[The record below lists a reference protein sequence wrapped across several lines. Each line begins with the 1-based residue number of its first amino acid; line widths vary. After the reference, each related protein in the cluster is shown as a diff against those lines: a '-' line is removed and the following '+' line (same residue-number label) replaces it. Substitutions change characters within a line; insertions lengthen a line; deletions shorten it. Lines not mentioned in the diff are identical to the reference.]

1 MTEARQGNPVAA
13 KALQLVVGAATLAID
28 VAAILSVDATRSEWT
43 TFLVLSAATAA
54 AQLFVVKAPPNQSYH
69 TSIAFLIPAVLLL
82 PWQLVVLVPLVQ
94 HLPEQW
100 VKRYPWYIQA
110 FNIGNY
116 TIDALAAWLVAEAVR
131 SNMDGGLGVRFAVAG
146 VLASIVF
153 VCLNHGLLQAILT
166 TARGHSFRQS
176 GLFSLESLSTDL
188 ILALL
193 GLPVAALWLVNG
205 WLVPAAV
212 APLILIR
219 RSLAVP
225 ALEERIRVDPKTG
238 LFNSRHFSEQ
248 LEDELARAV
257 RFQRPLAVIMSDLDL
272 LRDINNTYGH
282 LAGDAVLQRIADT
295 IRATVRSYDVAA
307 RFGGEE
313 FAILLPEATAGEAF
327 EIAERIRQALAEQAI
342 EIPTSSRS
350 IRATISCGVAA
361 FPADGDTSTKL
372 LHEADLAVYRA
383 KAQGRN
389 RVIAAGSEAEVVAD
403 GRTPEAIVT
412 HVEEPV
418 AESPGRRLR
427 LVGPSR
433 RRVGSAL
440 EEGAAALERANV
452 VLRER
457 STAAIESMAAS
468 LEARDPHTVGHARR
482 VRAFALAIAA
492 ELRLRDELLEAL
504 GHAALLHDVGKLSI
518 PDAILLKPGP
528 LTPAEW
534 ETMQAHASDG
544 ARIVEGLG
552 FLGEAIPAIEHH
564 HERFDGTGYPA
575 GLAGEE
581 IPLGARIVHVAD
593 ALDTMLA
600 NRAYRPARS
609 LPEALGELRAGAGTQ
624 FCPTVVGALERVL
637 TRTDVDLLTA
647 EEARQPVRASA
658 V

>member
-1 MTEARQGNPVAA
+1 MTETRQRYPM
-13 KALQLVVGAATLAID
+13 AATLLQVAVGVATVAII
-28 VAAILSVDATRSEWT
+28 VAAILSLDASREDWT
-43 TFLVLSAATAA
+43 TFVVLSAATAA

-94 HLPEQW
+94 HAPEQW
-100 VKRYPWYIQA
+100 RKRYPWYIQA
-110 FNIGNY
+110 FNVGNY
-116 TIDALAAWLVAEAVR
+116 TIDLLCAWLVADAVR
-131 SNMDGGLGVRFAVAG
+131 SSGDGGLGVRFALAG
-146 VLASIVF
+146 LLASIVF
-153 VCLNHGLLQAILT
+153 VLLNHGLLQAILT

-176 GLFSLESLSTDL
+176 GLFGLESVSTDL

-225 ALEERIRVDPKTG
+225 ALEEKIRVDPKTG
-238 LFNSRHFSEQ
+238 LFNSRHFAEQ
-248 LEDELARAV
+248 LEDELARAL
-257 RFQRPLAVIMSDLDL
+257 RFERPLAVIMSDLDL
-272 LRDINNTYGH
+272 LRDINNTHGH

-313 FAILLPEATAGEAF
+313 FAILLPETTAGEAF
-327 EIAERIRQALAEQAI
+327 EIAERIRRALAGQAI
-342 EIPTSSRS
+342 EVPTAEKQ

-389 RVIAAGSEAEVVAD
+389 RVIAAGSEAEIVAD
-403 GRTPEAIVT
+403 GRTPQVIVT
-412 HVEEPV
+412 HAEPP
-418 AESPGRRLR
+418 ATETPSRRLR
-427 LVGPSR
+427 LVGPAR
-433 RRVGSAL
+433 RRAGSAL

-452 VLRER
+452 LLRAR
-457 STAAIESMAAS
+457 STAAVENMAAT

-492 ELRLRDELLEAL
+492 ELRLRDESVEAL

-518 PDAILLKPGP
+518 PDSILLKPGP
-528 LTPAEW
+528 LSEPEW
-534 ETMQAHASDG
+534 DTMRAHASDG
-544 ARIVEGLG
+544 ARIVERLG

-564 HERFDGTGYPA
+564 HERFDGAGYPA
-575 GLAGEE
+575 RLAGEQ
-581 IPLGARIVHVAD
+581 IPLTARIVHVAD

-637 TRTDVDLLTA
+637 SRTDVDLLTA
-647 EEARQPVRASA
+647 EESRQPARASA

>member
-1 MTEARQGNPVAA
+1 MTEARQRYPLAA
-13 KALQLVVGAATLAID
+13 TLLQVVVGSATLAID
-28 VAAILSVDATRSEWT
+28 VAAILSLDAAKGHWT
-43 TFLVLSAATAA
+43 TFVLLSAAAAA
-54 AQLFVVKAPPNQSYH
+54 AQLFVVKTPPNQSYH

-82 PWQLVVLVPLVQ
+82 PWQLLVLVPLVQ
-94 HLPEQW
+94 HLPEQLW
-100 VKRYPWYIQA
+100 KRYPWYIQA

-116 TIDALAAWLVAEAVR
+116 TIDALAAWLVADAVR
-131 SNMDGGLGVRFAVAG
+131 ANGDGGLGVRFALAG
-146 VLASIVF
+146 LLASAVF
-153 VCLNHGLLQAILT
+153 VFLNHALLQAILT
-166 TARGHSFRQS
+166 TARGHTVRQS

-219 RSLAVP
+219 RSMVVP
-225 ALEERIRVDPKTG
+225 ALEEKIRVDPKTG
-238 LFNSRHFSEQ
+238 LFNSRHFAEQ

-257 RFQRPLAVIMSDLDL
+257 RFQRPLAVIMADLDL
-272 LRDINNTYGH
+272 LRDINNTHGH
-282 LAGDAVLQRIADT
+282 LAGDAVLLRIAET
-295 IRATVRSYDVAA
+295 IKTTVRSYDVAA

-313 FAILLPEATAGEAF
+313 FAILLPETTAGEAF
-327 EIAERIRQALAEQAI
+327 EIAERIRLALAEETI
-342 EIPTSSRS
+342 EIPTAEKQ

-403 GRTPEAIVT
+403 GKPADAIVT
-412 HVEEPV
+412 H
-418 AESPGRRLR
+418 AGQPGADVPARRLR
-427 LVGPSR
+427 LVGPTR

-457 STAAIESMAAS
+457 STAAVERMAAT
-468 LEARDPHTVGHARR
+468 LEARDPHTAGHARR

-492 ELRLRDELLEAL
+492 ELRLRDESLEAL

-528 LTPAEW
+528 LTADEW
-534 ETMQAHASDG
+534 ETMRAHARDG

-575 GLAGEE
+575 RLSGEA

-600 NRAYRPARS
+600 NRAYRSARS
-609 LPEALGELRAGAGTQ
+609 LPEALAELRAGAGTQ

-637 TRTDVDLLTA
+637 SRTDVDLLTA
-647 EEARQPVRASA
+647 AETRQPARASA